1 MNGSVLQCFW
11 NNHPPPMATSERFAV
26 GVALLIL
33 TVISFILNAA
43 LGYLVWKSPVF
54 DRLFRLY
61 VVSLVT
67 AALSYL
73 LTNCSILIPTALFH
87 VNFDDPYNTILT
99 VFDVVGYLAQIF
111 TTTLI
116 AVDRFVLFYIIGVHH
131 GVVYRRHPI
140 VFCIPAL
147 PWTASILLTIHTNLI
162 GCYVRTNPF
171 TLTYTYEC
179 SECGLYEP
187 ILYYLN
193 HALPIIT
200 FILYCA
206 IYANIL
212 VTRQRLRTGE
222 NSRKRR
228 DAVRLK
234 LLVGSSGNDPFSV
247 IIVDPRTG
255 VATWSYKGS
264 ELQGAAVGIVEPL
277 GVNGDHLVISIKDR
291 PLIHAFAV
299 HPRDRYHQKSVVSGV
314 IAAFCTTKDG
324 SLLFAAVG
332 TQVYIWLLSSGE
344 LLTVIDAH
352 YQAITRIS
360 LSADESTLFT
370 ASTDGALSCYLVS
383 DIISQ
388 DRDRAV
394 EPLRKW
400 KAHTLAVRGLSVSS
414 GSNPR
419 VASCGLDHLALIHS
433 VSLDE
438 VLFKVSADRPLTAC
452 VLDPAESRLFL
463 GSDTGNIAQINLY
476 ALDDRSEILIQV
488 ADEKNERVPVFNGHC
503 DEITALSVNG
513 DGCLLASGDS
523 AGKYCIWE
531 IASRQCLKV
540 SSMRSTISSLR
551 FVPNWPSL
559 SASEHVSV
567 HPVFD
572 LQRNVCRGEKIWIR
586 HHDGKDYNKDF
597 WHDQLDHLLESA
609 LQESEAAGPNSNK
622 KKKSLKKRKKSI
634 RPSEGDESDVVVLDD
649 DILEISE
656 GSSTVRNGTT
666 SKEDKELIEKQR
678 EEIQKLKRINA
689 ELYSF
694 MAKELT
700 DR

>member
-1 MNGSVLQCFW
+1 M
-11 NNHPPPMATSERFAV
+11 E
-26 GVALLIL
+26 
-33 TVISFILNAA
+33 
-43 LGYLVWKSPVF
+43 
-54 DRLFRLY
+54 
-61 VVSLVT
+61 
-67 AALSYL
+67 
-73 LTNCSILIPTALFH
+73 
-87 VNFDDPYNTILT
+87 
-99 VFDVVGYLAQIF
+99 
-111 TTTLI
+111 
-116 AVDRFVLFYIIGVHH
+116 
-131 GVVYRRHPI
+131 
-140 VFCIPAL
+140 
-147 PWTASILLTIHTNLI
+147 
-162 GCYVRTNPF
+162 
-171 TLTYTYEC
+171 
-179 SECGLYEP
+179 
-187 ILYYLN
+187 
-193 HALPIIT
+193 
-200 FILYCA
+200 
-206 IYANIL
+206 
-212 VTRQRLRTGE
+212 
-222 NSRKRR
+222 
-228 DAVRLK
+228 K

-255 VATWSYKGS
+255 VASWSYKGS

-314 IAAFCTTKDG
+314 IAAFCTTRDG
-324 SLLFAAVG
+324 SLFFAAVG
-332 TQVYIWLLSSGE
+332 TQVYAWLLSSGE

-370 ASTDGALSCYLVS
+370 ASTDGGLSCYLVS

-400 KAHTLAVRGLSVSS
+400 KAHTLAVRGLSISS

-551 FVPNWPSL
+551 FVPNWPSI
-559 SASEHVSV
+559 SVSEHVSV

-572 LQRNVCRGEKIWIR
+572 LQRNVCRGERIWIR
-586 HHDGKDYNKDF
+586 PHDGKDCNKGF
-597 WHDQLDHLLESA
+597 WHDELDHLLGGV
-609 LQESEAAGPNSNK
+609 LQESEATKSNTNKKMKASLK
-622 KKKSLKKRKKSI
+622 KKKKALKRS
-634 RPSEGDESDVVVLDD
+634 GDDDPDVVVLDE
-649 DILEISE
+649 DIMEISE
-656 GSSTVRNGTT
+656 GSSAVSNGNS
-666 SKEDKELIEKQR
+666 SKQDKELIEKQR
-678 EEIQKLKRINA
+678 EEIKKLKRINA

>member
-228 DAVRLK
+228 DAVRL
-234 LLVGSSGNDPFSV
+234 V
-247 IIVDPRTG
+247 IQCSLICV
-255 VATWSYKGS
+255 V
-264 ELQGAAVGIVEPL
+264 QF
-277 GVNGDHLVISIKDR
+277 ISIGSFYLLPAVMNNSKLYLTM
-291 PLIHAFAV
+291 LI
-299 HPRDRYHQKSVVSGV
+299 
-314 IAAFCTTKDG
+314 
-324 SLLFAAVG
+324 
-332 TQVYIWLLSSGE
+332 
-344 LLTVIDAH
+344 
-352 YQAITRIS
+352 
-360 LSADESTLFT
+360 STLNSMANPCVMF
-370 ASTDGALSCYLVS
+370 GL
-383 DIISQ
+383 Q
-388 DRDRAV
+388 PR
-394 EPLRKW
+394 LR
-400 KAHTLAVRGLSVSS
+400 R
-414 GSNPR
+414 
-419 VASCGLDHLALIHS
+419 
-433 VSLDE
+433 
-438 VLFKVSADRPLTAC
+438 VLFKLNHLNVSKAGVNTK
-452 VLDPAESRLFL
+452 VESRVVAVN
-463 GSDTGNIAQINLY
+463 SIA
-476 ALDDRSEILIQV
+476 
-488 ADEKNERVPVFNGHC
+488 
-503 DEITALSVNG
+503 VN
-513 DGCLLASGDS
+513 
-523 AGKYCIWE
+523 K
-531 IASRQCLKV
+531 
-540 SSMRSTISSLR
+540 
-551 FVPNWPSL
+551 
-559 SASEHVSV
+559 
-567 HPVFD
+567 
-572 LQRNVCRGEKIWIR
+572 
-586 HHDGKDYNKDF
+586 
-597 WHDQLDHLLESA
+597 
-609 LQESEAAGPNSNK
+609 
-622 KKKSLKKRKKSI
+622 
-634 RPSEGDESDVVVLDD
+634 
-649 DILEISE
+649 
-656 GSSTVRNGTT
+656 T
-666 SKEDKELIEKQR
+666 S
-678 EEIQKLKRINA
+678 
-689 ELYSF
+689 
-694 MAKELT
+694 
-700 DR
+700 